1 MKPLPFNSE
10 IEAEVLGAIIVD
22 NNKILDAL
30 EILKPNDFYME
41 KHKYIYKAIENLYKD
56 NKTVDMIT
64 LMTELKPVMD
74 AIGGVTYISNL
85 TSSTMGRQIK
95 DHCEILK
102 ELSNKRQVIRECTNA
117 IEKAHNGEIS
127 KSIIEAFENNMLQ
140 IESIN
145 QNLINSSDLMEKTIN
160 YIQTNYNRGG
170 GYIGMECGLKT
181 IDSATD
187 GFIKKDVVVIAAR
200 PSLGKTLL
208 ATSICDGLSKNNKV
222 AIFELEM
229 SDESLGIRML
239 AARSMINGVK
249 LRRGAIEDKEWASV
263 TNSASN
269 LSTRQLW
276 IDTTSSQSI
285 YDIKNKCKKMKLKN
299 GLDAVIIDHIG
310 LLNAGK
316 QENRNLVIGEITRQA
331 KIMAKELDICVILLS
346 QLSRAVEQRADK
358 RPLLSDLRES
368 GSIEQDADLVL
379 FLYRDDYYNVETEE
393 KNILEINIAKQ
404 RNGRTGT
411 LKLFIDLGIQVIADL
426 DYIGR

>member
-1 MKPLPFNSE
+1 MKPLPYNGE
-10 IEAEVLGAIIVD
+10 IEAEVLGAIIID

-30 EILKPNDFYME
+30 EILKPNDFYKE
-41 KHKYIYKAIENLYKD
+41 KHKYIFKAIESLYKH
-56 NKTVDMIT
+56 NKTVDVIT
-64 LMTELKPVMD
+64 LMMELKPVLE
-74 AIGGVTYISNL
+74 AVGGVTYLSAL

-102 ELSNKRQVIRECTNA
+102 ELSNKRQVIKECTNA
-117 IEKAHNGEIS
+117 IEKAHNGDIS
-127 KSIIEAFENNMLQ
+127 KDIIATFENNMLQ
-140 IESIN
+140 IESAK

-208 ATSICDGLSKNNKV
+208 ATSIADGLSKNNKV

-249 LRRGAIEDKEWASV
+249 LRRGAIGDKEWSSV

-276 IDTTSSQSI
+276 IDTTSSQGI

-299 GLDAVIIDHIG
+299 GLDVVIIDHIG
-310 LLNAGK
+310 LLNVGK
-316 QENRNLVIGEITRQA
+316 QENRNLAIGEITRQA

-411 LKLFIDLGIQVIADL
+411 IKLFIDLGIQVIADL
-426 DYIGR
+426 DIAR